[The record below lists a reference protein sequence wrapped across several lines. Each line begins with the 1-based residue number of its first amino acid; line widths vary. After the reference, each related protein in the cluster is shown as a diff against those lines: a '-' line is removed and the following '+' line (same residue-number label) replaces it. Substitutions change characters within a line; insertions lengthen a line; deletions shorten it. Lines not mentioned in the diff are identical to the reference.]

1 MGYVYI
7 MTNKSNRVLY
17 VGVTTDLVRRIDEHK
32 SESGS
37 RFTIKYNCNK
47 LVFFEVYE
55 EIEKAINRETQLK
68 WWKRQWKIDLIER
81 INPKWEDLG
90 MSLCNNPVLRDSG
103 SSPE

>member
-17 VGVTTDLVRRIDEHK
+17 IGVTTDLVRRVAEHK

-37 RFTIKYNCNK
+37 RFTIKYNCSK
-47 LVFFEVYE
+47 LVYYEVYD
-55 EIEKAINRETQLK
+55 EIEDAINRETQLK
-68 WWKRQWKIDLIER
+68 GWRREWKIELVER
-81 INPKWEDLG
+81 LNPTWRDLG
-90 MSLCNNPVLRDSG
+90 LNLCNNPVLRDSG